1 MSLLN
6 NFTPAPN
13 HCVECNAQL
22 KMEEMYICEDCFDYT
37 VDRTVKPQREA
48 GSLEETDAAYDAA
61 YYEPTKEKD

>member
-1 MSLLN
+1 MQLE

-37 VDRTVKPQREA
+37 VDRTVKPIAEA
-48 GSLEETDAAYDAA
+48 SKLEQTDAAYEQAV
-61 YYEPTKEKD
+61 YIMPEEIE

>member
-1 MSLLN
+1 
-6 NFTPAPN
+6 
-13 HCVECNAQL
+13 
-22 KMEEMYICEDCFDYT
+22 MEEMYICEDCFDYT

>member
-1 MSLLN
+1 MQLE

-37 VDRTVKPQREA
+37 VDRTVKPIGEA
-48 GSLEETDAAYDAA
+48 SKLQQTDDAYDKA
-61 YYEPTKEKD
+61 YYSIKEKR